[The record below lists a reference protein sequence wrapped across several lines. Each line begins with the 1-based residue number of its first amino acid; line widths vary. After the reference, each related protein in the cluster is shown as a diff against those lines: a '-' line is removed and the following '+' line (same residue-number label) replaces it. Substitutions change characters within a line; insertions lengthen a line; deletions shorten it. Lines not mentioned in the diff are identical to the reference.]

1 MTVCGDS
8 DQGWPGM
15 AQADCREPSLDNEL
29 VTLSDFGFQAL
40 CYKGKSLAVDL
51 EGKAV
56 NCASHPSQFLLVC
69 QARLKT
75 VLSQQFAKRKAEFTK
90 PRVPSAIQDLPHVF
104 RDGHYSRALHH
115 VFVQGGSPISVSI
128 RLM

>member
-29 VTLSDFGFQAL
+29 VTLGDFGFQAL
-40 CYKGKSLAVDL
+40 CYKGKTLAVEP

-56 NCASHPSQFLLVC
+56 NCASHEAQFLPVC
-69 QARLKT
+69 QARFKT
-75 VLSQQFAKRKAEFTK
+75 VLSQQLAKRRAGSAT
-90 PRVPSAIQDLPHVF
+90 PRVPSPVQD
-104 RDGHYSRALHH
+104 
-115 VFVQGGSPISVSI
+115 
-128 RLM
+128 